1 VAPTD
6 LRYTATIATAIDG
19 DTLVVD
25 VPVDLWHLL
34 QFAARVHVRL
44 RGINAR
50 EHSDPG
56 GPEARAHLASLA
68 PPGTLVEFTAHGPD
82 KFATRVLGSITLP
95 DGTDLADR
103 MVADGYAAPWGGR
116 GDKPVPPWPLRLTA
130 PTGQGRALLD

>member
-1 VAPTD
+1 MAPTD
-6 LRYTATIATAIDG
+6 LRYSATIATAIDG

-68 PPGTLVEFTAHGPD
+68 PPSTLVGFTAHGPD

-103 MVADGYAAPWGGR
+103 MVADGYAARWSGR
-116 GDKPVPPWPLRLTA
+116 GGKPVPPWPVPAHRA
-130 PTGQGRALLD
+130 GGQL